1 MADGINEESTGA
13 FDINNYINSALN
25 AKYGRD
31 VSPQDIDPQFSQDD
45 FLRYQ
50 QTIGAGAYSPQAVN
64 YNDLIF
70 PSGTLNRPLK
80 VGDYQGQIVG
90 NVPIFTPQ
98 PFIFPGAALQYKRD
112 QLRAAA
118 AARAR
123 NMAKKVDYKIPTSVV
138 PMYNDKLRNSFM
150 AFIEEAERRADLMTD
165 EYTSGW
171 DMMQNGQGENGRWYR
186 NGVAF
191 FDNMAKKIDYVAS
204 MAVKADELGQRG
216 AYLGVDANKTISD
229 VLNYTEDAENLIFDG
244 NESMSDLL
252 QKMDTEVS
260 YLDYAYKAIDKLQAD
275 ITQSFNAAPE
285 YKNAGKYDAFVQHY
299 FENISPERLKTV
311 AEGIAIAYPNVVG
324 EGKQITVEKLQ
335 EQIGAYIGYKKIES
349 LETVS
354 LPQGNNITVNT
365 AEAKDISGVIPYLMS
380 DIQRLTEGKEI
391 RIGNNSIYPKNG
403 VLEVTIGNNK
413 YDVNANDK
421 FAVLKAVMEVN
432 ATQSWAA
439 GFGTEYNTA
448 NVWNLFQNAN
458 YADVKANLNNAN
470 FGNPE
475 EALQA
480 IEANTNGK
488 TNPVEIIN
496 GTTSGY
502 KNSFRLGNSG
512 MFRFEAANGDAK
524 EFDFKMTVGENSG
537 QTGVFMLASAA
548 PAKLRTAGN
557 GFVSTNDV
565 SVESGNIQYYSDGTY
580 IFFPGYKY
588 KDAGNGYYE
597 LVDSEGD
604 HLEFPNSGGN
614 AKVSKQLVTDAIG
627 GSVNNLKNTLKKQ
640 PTDVQTQQQ
649 EIRPSVTGKYDF
661 TLISKS
667 DSYVEFKQAVTNA
680 SSDLFSLGG
689 DNEAAYGIGVIQY
702 LESQTN
708 DPNAKKYLDY
718 IKENGEPGLTTI
730 AIKLGKS
737 NPQLIDE
744 LTRMGYSSNLTTRQ
758 MWNKINS
765 YYNK

>member
-1 MADGINEESTGA
+1 MAGENNEESTGG

-31 VSPQDIDPQFSQDD
+31 VSPQDIDPQFSQED

-50 QTIGAGAYSPQAVN
+50 QTTGAGNTVN

-123 NMAKKVDYKIPTSVV
+123 NMAKKVDYKIPFSVV
-138 PMYNDKLRNSFM
+138 PMYNDKVRGIFM
-150 AFIEEAERRADLMTD
+150 NFIEEAERRAESMTD
-165 EYTSGW
+165 EYTFGW
-171 DMMQNGQGENGRWYR
+171 DRMQNGQGENGRWYR
-186 NGVAF
+186 NGIAF
-191 FDNMAKKIDYVAS
+191 FDNMVRKIDYVAS
-204 MAVKADELGQRG
+204 MAVKADELRQRG

-244 NESMSDLL
+244 NESMSELL
-252 QKMDTEVS
+252 QRMDTEVN
-260 YLDYAYKAIDKLQAD
+260 YLDYAYKAIDQLQAEVN
-275 ITQSFNAAPE
+275 QHFNEAPE

-299 FENISPERLKTV
+299 FENVDPARISTV
-311 AEGIAIAYPNVVG
+311 AKGIAMAYPNIVG
-324 EGKQITVEKLQ
+324 EGKQITTEELEK
-335 EQIGAYIGYKKIES
+335 QIGAYIGYKKIES
-349 LETVS
+349 LETVG

-365 AEAKDISGVIPYLMS
+365 VESKDISAVIPYLMS
-380 DIQRLTEGKEI
+380 DIQRLSDGKEI

-403 VLEVTIGNNK
+403 VLEVTIGNNR
-413 YDVNANDK
+413 YDINANDK

-448 NVWNLFQNAN
+448 NVWSLFNNAN
-458 YADVKANLNNAN
+458 YADVKANLNNAS
-470 FGNPE
+470 FGDPQ
-475 EALQA
+475 AVLQA
-480 IEANTNGK
+480 IETNTNGK
-488 TNPVEIIN
+488 TNPVDIIN

-502 KNSFRLGNSG
+502 KNSFRLANSN
-512 MFRFEAANGDAK
+512 MFRFEAASGSAE
-524 EFDFKMTVGENSG
+524 EFEFKMTVGENAG
-537 QTGVFMLASAA
+537 QSGVFMLASAA

-557 GFVSTNDV
+557 GVMSTNDV

-614 AKVSKQLVTDAIG
+614 AKVAKTLVTDAIG
-627 GSVNNLKNTLKKQ
+627 GSVNNLKATLKKQ
-640 PTDVQTQQQ
+640 PEDVKTQQQ
-649 EIRPSVTGKYDF
+649 DIRPSVTGKYDF

-667 DSYVEFKQAVTNA
+667 DSYMEFKNAVTSA
-680 SSDLFSLGG
+680 ASDLFSLGG
-689 DNEAAYGIGVIQY
+689 DNEAAYGVGVLQY

-708 DPNAKKYLDY
+708 DANAKKYLDY
-718 IKENGEPGLTTI
+718 IKENGEAGLTTI

-765 YYNK
+765 YYNQ